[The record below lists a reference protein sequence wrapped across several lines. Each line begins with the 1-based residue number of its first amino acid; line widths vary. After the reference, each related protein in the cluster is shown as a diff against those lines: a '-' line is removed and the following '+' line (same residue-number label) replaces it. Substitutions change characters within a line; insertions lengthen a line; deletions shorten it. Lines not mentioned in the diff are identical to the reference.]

1 MCAASAVAMSVISSV
16 AFAQQATTIQGGGS
30 TLAEFDYFEEFNTF
44 NQSNPA
50 AKFTNYDGD
59 NLADFLYWPS
69 GSGTGQSAFLANTL
83 SADCLKVAPTDTG
96 CGSGVGGIN
105 TVHYGASDATLSTS
119 QISGWNSSSVGALAA
134 GHLIQLPSMGVG
146 ISFPVVNSKVTQN
159 GATAAH
165 KAVVGGVVLTDNDLC
180 GIFSGKISNWNAT
193 SAGSLTLGAKATV
206 ADGLIKV
213 IYRSD
218 GSGTSFLLLNHFAAV
233 CTASNSNFTLPIT
246 PSTSFISVFGAAGA
260 PIPAGQT
267 TTNFL
272 GESGSSGVANTL
284 ANINASGPITPPVI
298 TSAIGYLSPDFTT
311 VDPNSN
317 ASLADGSK
325 SKLVVAAVK
334 NGSLPYIPTVADVTN
349 ALNHVKLGTTLT
361 PPTTAAA
368 GALPQN
374 WVPLV
379 QTTTLGYPIV
389 GFTTFDF
396 AQCYQNA
403 TVQASLLAYL
413 KLHYSTNA
421 SYASIINNNG
431 FVAIASSGAKAFA
444 PLITGAILSNAKKW
458 NDNIGNATACKGL
471 AGR

>member
-1 MCAASAVAMSVISSV
+1 V
-16 AFAQQATTIQGGGS
+16 TTPGGVN
-30 TLAEFDYFEEFNTF
+30 A
-44 NQSNPA
+44 
-50 AKFTNYDGD
+50 
-59 NLADFLYWPS
+59 
-69 GSGTGQSAFLANTL
+69 
-83 SADCLKVAPTDTG
+83 
-96 CGSGVGGIN
+96 
-105 TVHYGASDATLSTS
+105 VHYGASDATLSTT

-146 ISFPVVNSKVTQN
+146 ISIPVVNSKVTAN
-159 GATAAH
+159 GATTAH

-180 GIFSGKISNWNAT
+180 GIFSGKITNWNAT
-193 SAGSLTLGAKATV
+193 SAGSLTLKTKATV
-206 ADGLIKV
+206 ADGPITV

-246 PSTSFISVFGAAGA
+246 PSTTFISVFPGGVG
-260 PIPAGQT
+260 PIPSGST

-284 ANINASGPITPPVI
+284 ANINASGPINPPVI
-298 TSAIGYLSPDFTT
+298 TSAISYLSPDFTT

-317 ASLADGSK
+317 ATLADGSK

-334 NGSLPYIPTVADVTN
+334 NGTLPYIPTVVDVTN
-349 ALNHVKLGTTLT
+349 ALNHTKLGTTLT
-361 PPTTAAA
+361 PPTTAVA
-368 GALPQN
+368 GAQPQN

-379 QTTTLGYPIV
+379 QTTTVGYPIV
-389 GFTTFDF
+389 GYTTFDF

-403 TVQASLLAYL
+403 NIKASVIAFL

-421 SYASIINNNG
+421 TYASIINNNG
-431 FVAIASSGAKAFA
+431 FVALAGTQAKAFA
-444 PLITGAILSNAKKW
+444 PVITANILANTKKW
-458 NDNIGNATACKGL
+458 NDDIGDTTACKGL